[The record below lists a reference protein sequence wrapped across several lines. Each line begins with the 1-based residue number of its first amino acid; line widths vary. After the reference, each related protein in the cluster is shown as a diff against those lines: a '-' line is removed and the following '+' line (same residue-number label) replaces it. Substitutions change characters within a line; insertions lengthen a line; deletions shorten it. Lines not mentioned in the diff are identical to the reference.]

1 MKKKNYHKL
10 VIEELVSLNNRIA
23 KSKIHNNS
31 SDPDS
36 SFMLEMVENFDKDG
50 NLNSLN
56 EEKVNTRTINSLIKN
71 TSESIILSHPGVSSK
86 QILGRQFFLCQ
97 KQLLLAEI
105 LLNLG
110 YLMAPLYVAEKLTRE
125 SKKYFFL
132 QISFQAYRIIY
143 TLYNRLGDVK
153 SELKA
158 NKEFLNYLKYYEVE
172 KKIELARNEL
182 FLHYNKSQEK
192 KQNIIDKCDSIL
204 QEFSPYENIIP
215 SFYFHNY
222 FYFIKYVKYLNENNN
237 ELVYDN
243 AKTAVHYFER
253 LSFEYLP
260 GKLIFTFVQISY
272 CIQKR
277 KFYEGEQLLQ
287 KAYSYVSP
295 EMSLWFRLKE
305 NELILFFHNKEYNKC
320 ISVYFEVMKNRSL
333 SSMIPSER
341 AKWHLYDAYTRLL
354 IESKVVNYQDRKKHF
369 SIQRFLN
376 DLPTFSKDKRA
387 MNIPLLIAQMSF
399 LIIRGEYSKAID
411 RIEALEKYSSRYLKN
426 SDTFRSN
433 CFIKMLVVIA
443 KQGFNRKAVERHAK
457 KFYDRMINSEIELI
471 DQPFEIEIIPYENLW
486 ELLLDHLSQK
496 HHFKNAR

>member
-1 MKKKNYHKL
+1 MPNKKHHKL
-10 VIEELVSLNNRIA
+10 VFEELISLNNRISQSKKHGYSPTLEEVELA
-23 KSKIHNNS
+23 KFVEEGDFEALRTEDINSK
-31 SDPDS
+31 
-36 SFMLEMVENFDKDG
+36 
-50 NLNSLN
+50 
-56 EEKVNTRTINSLIKN
+56 TINTIIKS
-71 TSESIILSHPGVSSK
+71 TTERIILSHPGVSSK
-86 QILGRQFFLCQ
+86 QLLGRHFFLCQ

-110 YLMAPLYVAEKLTRE
+110 YLMAPLYVAEKLTKE

-143 TLYNRLGDVK
+143 TIYNRLGNSR

-158 NKEFLNYLKYYEVE
+158 NREFLKYLKYYELE

-192 KQNIIDKCDSIL
+192 SQKIIDKCDTIL
-204 QEFSPYENIIP
+204 EEFAPHENKIP

-222 FYFIKYVKYLNENNN
+222 LYFIRYVKFLNENNN
-237 ELVYDN
+237 DLVYEN
-243 AKTAVHYFER
+243 AKTAVDYFTN

-272 CIQKR
+272 CIQKK
-277 KFYEGEQLLQ
+277 KFDEGEGLLER
-287 KAYSYVSP
+287 AYSYVSP
-295 EMSLWFRLKE
+295 EMQLWFRLKE
-305 NELILFFHNKEYNKC
+305 NELLLYFHKEEYEKST
-320 ISVYFEVMKNRSL
+320 IVYFETMKNRGI
-333 SSMIPSER
+333 SSMIPSDR
-341 AKWHLYDAYTRLL
+341 QRWYLYEAYTRLL
-354 IESKVVNYQDRKKHF
+354 LEAGVATYPNRKKHF

-411 RIEALEKYSSRYLKN
+411 RIEALEKYTSRYLKN
-426 SDTFRSN
+426 DDTFRSS
-433 CFIKMLVVIA
+433 CFIKMLVVIP
-443 KQGFNRKAVERHAK
+443 KQGFNKLAVERHSK
-457 KFYDRMINSEIELI
+457 KYYDRMKHSEIELI

-486 ELLLDHLSQK
+486 NLLLSHLSQK
-496 HHFKNAR
+496 HHF